1 MTILLLWGKK
11 KGEKA
16 PDPPQ
21 PPLRAMFGEGFLS
34 LFFFCFVLFFFFNQ
48 VKVPTSWRKH

>member
-21 PPLRAMFGEGFLS
+21 PPLRTMFGGVFCLS
-34 LFFFCFVLFFFFNQ
+34 SFFVLYCFFFLI
-48 VKVPTSWRKH
+48 R

>member
-21 PPLRAMFGEGFLS
+21 PPLRAMFGGGFVS
-34 LFFFCFVLFFFFNQ
+34 LFFFVSYCFFF
-48 VKVPTSWRKH
+48 

>member
-34 LFFFCFVLFFFFNQ
+34 LFFFCFVLFFFFFLI
-48 VKVPTSWRKH
+48 R